1 MGREEV
7 AIDRSEDVFCCGK
20 QGGIEQLGLN
30 LMEDLSVLGNHRRR
44 RWWIAEVYIRTATG
58 MTRTDRW

>member
-30 LMEDLSVLGNHRRR
+30 LMEDLSVLGNHGAAGGGLLR
-44 RWWIAEVYIRTATG
+44 YI
-58 MTRTDRW
+58 